1 MINVYLILSI
11 LLIQCSSKII
21 YKPLKIQFDYSN
33 IVLRNKEI
41 LNYVKEEFDNI
52 QYYINDLFY
61 SKETGNVLKFISKIS
76 TPYLICEDKTRFIFD
91 KNNIDKTTSLI
102 VIPKFNINVN
112 NNKEKNNYN
121 NPILFQ
127 CIKEEIKPLVIILN
141 FLFLS
146 EKEMLQ
152 KIKENFSNLNYHWLI
167 IRFII
172 SSLGFN
178 KQNLIQRN
186 IPNNIIG
193 TNQNKLTK
201 YNFYRAF
208 QKFTL
213 LTNYLKLSSQDN
225 ERYLDFWP
233 SFPKFN
239 DIMRKNINPKKIS
252 PSITEMTLHLM
263 EAIGYKS
270 KFCELLFYYDICY
283 KVDQKCINNFDIY
296 YYYIYYTI
304 DESNKR
310 WICYTKNEEQF
321 RNKQC
326 GNNYGVLLNIDSLHK
341 YLLIDY
347 LRKKEKQNLVLL
359 KPSKYC
365 PREHPRTVFFS
376 SVKPK
381 EDPYQYRY
389 KERIEEI
396 TLNDPKY
403 YVISNT
409 YTYHYNVK
417 YFTANYNGVF
427 SYNYK
432 RNWNYNYFWEFYPLE
447 NYTGLYIIKNKYQFI
462 GQFPPE
468 NTYKD
473 GINKFYNK
481 LKGKFPNEFNYIP
494 ETFMW
499 PDQKDDINKKF
510 INYTY
515 DPNDVWLFKPS
526 RDSFGNGIKIIESYN
541 TIKKSIYNY
550 FLVSRYIMNPM
561 LIKNKKFDVRAY
573 VLVTGMNPLKI
584 YFYKDGYLKIP
595 VKDFTLDYKYI
606 NDMCVHI
613 TTSDVNLK
621 CFKGKEYIYDTDIY
635 DENSNFWSYMFFERY
650 CNKNGINYTYII
662 EQMKDIFIK
671 TFISLNSDFIKLI
684 KEKHLKDRNLFQLY
698 GFDLLID
705 NNYKV
710 FLLELNRNPSMRGGH
725 AVADYI
731 YENIIADTL
740 NIVGIVPFAHDDNQE
755 PFDNN
760 IYFYSNKTEEIV
772 DDTLCELSRP
782 RGLFE
787 LIYPLKD
794 NINKYKKF
802 YDNITHENKLLWDKL
817 LESNGEYN

>member
-1 MINVYLILSI
+1 
-11 LLIQCSSKII
+11 
-21 YKPLKIQFDYSN
+21 
-33 IVLRNKEI
+33 
-41 LNYVKEEFDNI
+41 
-52 QYYINDLFY
+52 
-61 SKETGNVLKFISKIS
+61 
-76 TPYLICEDKTRFIFD
+76 
-91 KNNIDKTTSLI
+91 
-102 VIPKFNINVN
+102 
-112 NNKEKNNYN
+112 
-121 NPILFQ
+121 
-127 CIKEEIKPLVIILN
+127 
-141 FLFLS
+141 
-146 EKEMLQ
+146 
-152 KIKENFSNLNYHWLI
+152 
-167 IRFII
+167 
-172 SSLGFN
+172 
-178 KQNLIQRN
+178 
-186 IPNNIIG
+186 
-193 TNQNKLTK
+193 
-201 YNFYRAF
+201 
-208 QKFTL
+208 
-213 LTNYLKLSSQDN
+213 
-225 ERYLDFWP
+225 
-233 SFPKFN
+233 
-239 DIMRKNINPKKIS
+239 
-252 PSITEMTLHLM
+252 
-263 EAIGYKS
+263 
-270 KFCELLFYYDICY
+270 
-283 KVDQKCINNFDIY
+283 
-296 YYYIYYTI
+296 
-304 DESNKR
+304 
-310 WICYTKNEEQF
+310 
-321 RNKQC
+321 
-326 GNNYGVLLNIDSLHK
+326 
-341 YLLIDY
+341 
-347 LRKKEKQNLVLL
+347 
-359 KPSKYC
+359 
-365 PREHPRTVFFS
+365 
-376 SVKPK
+376 
-381 EDPYQYRY
+381 
-389 KERIEEI
+389 
-396 TLNDPKY
+396 
-403 YVISNT
+403 
-409 YTYHYNVK
+409 
-417 YFTANYNGVF
+417 
-427 SYNYK
+427 
-432 RNWNYNYFWEFYPLE
+432 
-447 NYTGLYIIKNKYQFI
+447 
-462 GQFPPE
+462 
-468 NTYKD
+468 
-473 GINKFYNK
+473 
-481 LKGKFPNEFNYIP
+481 
-494 ETFMW
+494 MW

-635 DENSNFWSYMFFERY
+635 DENSNFWSYMLFERY

-705 NNYKV
+705 NNCKV

-755 PFDNN
+755 PFDNK